1 MRMTDYIDRNK
12 TTADILRDW
21 RDQSWKAETG
31 RERLAEI
38 NARLTG
44 VTSRLGSTPVTGGG
58 TNKVEE
64 ALAVGLAK
72 KEIVARGYDMA
83 RDYLRELTP
92 CWERLSE
99 EERYMLTVRYID
111 REEGNGIPLIME
123 RYHISRSEA
132 YRRSEAALN
141 RLSRLLFW

>member
-21 RDQSWKAETG
+21 RDQNWKAETG
-31 RERLAEI
+31 REQLEEI
-38 NARLTG
+38 NARLTR
-44 VTSRLGSTPVTGGG
+44 VTGHLGSTPVTGGG
-58 TNKVEE
+58 GNKVEE
-64 ALAVGLAK
+64 AMVAALAK
-72 KEIVARGYDMA
+72 KEIVTRGYDMA

-141 RLSRLLFW
+141 RLSKLLFW